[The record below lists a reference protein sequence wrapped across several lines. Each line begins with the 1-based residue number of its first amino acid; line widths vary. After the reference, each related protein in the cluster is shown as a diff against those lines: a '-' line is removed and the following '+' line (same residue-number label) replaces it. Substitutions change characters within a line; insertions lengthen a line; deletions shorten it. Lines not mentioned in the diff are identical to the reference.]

1 MMWEVICV
9 AAGIFFGIPIIK
21 CFVNT
26 MTGLNRINMMKKLGI
41 PATRLL
47 DLQHAKEDYVKSIL
61 FNFLSCIVML
71 YCIYVSISFLHSAI
85 LAFGSILICGN
96 TIISTIQILLVR
108 RHGKYAYLTKDYFVT
123 INGECSKTKCR
134 FSVEREVRD
143 EGDMYLNVYK
153 GDRERPILYRYK
165 IIENQDKVIQVIN
178 DYYQRK

>member
-9 AAGIFFGIPIIK
+9 AAGIFFGIPVIK

-47 DLQHAKEDYVKSIL
+47 DLQHVKEDYVKSIL

-71 YCIYVSISFLHSAI
+71 YCIYVSISFLHSAM

-153 GDRERPILYRYK
+153 GDQERPILYRYK